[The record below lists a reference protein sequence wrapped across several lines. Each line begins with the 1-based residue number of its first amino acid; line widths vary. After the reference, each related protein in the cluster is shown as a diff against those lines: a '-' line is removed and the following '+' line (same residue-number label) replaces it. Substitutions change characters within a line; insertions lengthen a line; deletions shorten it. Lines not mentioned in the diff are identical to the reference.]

1 MNNADSLGKLLLRLA
16 LGSLILLHGISKV
29 MHGAGQ
35 ITGMVANAG
44 MPPTLG
50 YLVYVGEIVAPM
62 LVLLGIWSR
71 LGGLIIAVN
80 MIVAIILVHQSQ
92 LLSLNKQGGWSLELQ
107 GMFLFGALAVALL
120 GAGKYAMGKPGS
132 LN

>member
-1 MNNADSLGKLLLRLA
+1 MSHADSLGKLVLRIA
-16 LGSLILLHGISKV
+16 LGLLILLHGISKV
-29 MHGAGQ
+29 MHGTGA
-35 ITGMVANAG
+35 INGMVASAG
-44 MPPTLG
+44 LPPMFG

-62 LVLLGIWSR
+62 LVLLGIWAR

-120 GAGKYAMGKPGS
+120 GAGKYAMGKPGR